1 MGSFGI
7 SEGNITGR
15 KKIIEPT
22 DYGLATTPSGE
33 VARLLASTSSEQGL
47 TREAQAAFLG
57 WGLGLNALR
66 TI

>member
-15 KKIIEPT
+15 KKIKEPT

-33 VARLLASTSSEQGL
+33 VARLLASTSSEWGL
-47 TREAQAAFLG
+47 NREMRAACIE